1 MPMTDEQWIAFA
13 RDLQHAL
20 ARVAPEWTDA
30 NVHDPGTTVL
40 EVISYALSDLQS
52 RSGALDDPARGLAR
66 TVAERASV
74 LAAPAESHENDECGP
89 GLQRVNYTHGMLLGV
104 EDFNAE
110 QEYVRNRLKRRNR
123 LLHGTGI
130 ASGLGVTVEHDAAGS
145 RITISPGLA
154 LDSAGNEISVD
165 QPIELA
171 LQTQGTALLVLLRYA
186 ERPCRLSPAVG
197 TSIGDSPHGSQSAQP
212 TRIVE
217 TCSVALAEEPAA
229 DSVAIARL
237 RRVRG
242 RWRVDAQFAARRLGK
257 D

>member
-1 MPMTDEQWIAFA
+1 MTEEQWVAFA

-40 EVISYALSDLQS
+40 EVINYALSDLQY
-52 RSGALDDPARGLAR
+52 RSGALDDPARVLAR
-66 TVAERASV
+66 TVVERASA
-74 LAAPAESHENDECGP
+74 LAAPPTSHENDECGP

-104 EDFNAE
+104 EEFNAE
-110 QEYVRNRLKRRNR
+110 QAYVRDRLKRHNR

-130 ASGLGVTVEHDAAGS
+130 ASGLGVTVEQDSTGS
-145 RITISPGLA
+145 RITIAPGLA
-154 LDSAGNEISVD
+154 LDPAGNEISVD

-171 LQTQGTALLVLLRYA
+171 LQAQGTALLVLLRYA
-186 ERPCRLSPAVG
+186 ERPCRLAPAIATSVVVATDGSPA
-197 TSIGDSPHGSQSAQP
+197 AQP

-242 RWRVDAQFAARRLGK
+242 RWRVDAQFEARRLGK

>member
-1 MPMTDEQWIAFA
+1 MPMTEKEWVAFA

-40 EVISYALSDLQS
+40 EVISYALSDLQY

-66 TVAERASV
+66 TVAERASA
-74 LAAPAESHENDECGP
+74 LAAPATSHENDECGP
-89 GLQRVNYTHGMLLGV
+89 GLQRVNYAHGMLLGV

-130 ASGLGVTVEHDAAGS
+130 ASGLGVTVEHDSAGS
-145 RITISPGLA
+145 RITIAPGLA
-154 LDSAGNEISVD
+154 LDPAGNEISVD

-171 LQTQGTALLVLLRYA
+171 LQAQGTAVLVLLRYA
-186 ERPCRLSPAVG
+186 ERRCRLAPVIATSVDAPDGSP
-197 TSIGDSPHGSQSAQP
+197 TAQP

-217 TCSVALAEEPAA
+217 TCSVALAAEPTA
-229 DSVAIARL
+229 DSVAIASL